1 MFMDKISA
9 CFHANNQISYS
20 LLDNPELDVVTL
32 RKEKV
37 EPLLDDLFNTASPI
51 YEDVIAWKN
60 EKKNKKG
67 IRS

>member
-37 EPLLDDLFNTASPI
+37 EPLLDDLFNTARPV
-51 YEDVIAWKN
+51 YEDVI
-60 EKKNKKG
+60 E
-67 IRS
+67 